1 MMEFILKAGAILTL
15 IILVCAQIALV
26 SPVGDRLYIDNLN
39 GAPIKSYQTT
49 IRSGKVTLDSLG
61 DYTANSASILIN
73 GSHLKTVDH
82 FPVNISL
89 QEGDVLEI
97 QLKKGMPS
105 FYVFLAETSGDIST
119 DMTTSTVSISPGIT
133 QIFRIVAND

>member
-1 MMEFILKAGAILTL
+1 MEFILKAGAILTL